1 TLVATNL
8 PSVSDMKAR
17 ISNFNSEFFSQ
28 ETLSIKNVQ
37 FSSTEELIYVVGF
50 KETKKAM
57 DYYNAILTDTTVYA
71 GIDLQTTNQFIISQE
86 NFGRFYQKKEIPPY
100 VQFFLT
106 NYVLKKD

>member
-1 TLVATNL
+1 
-8 PSVSDMKAR
+8 
-17 ISNFNSEFFSQ
+17 
-28 ETLSIKNVQ
+28 
-37 FSSTEELIYVVGF
+37 
-50 KETKKAM
+50 M